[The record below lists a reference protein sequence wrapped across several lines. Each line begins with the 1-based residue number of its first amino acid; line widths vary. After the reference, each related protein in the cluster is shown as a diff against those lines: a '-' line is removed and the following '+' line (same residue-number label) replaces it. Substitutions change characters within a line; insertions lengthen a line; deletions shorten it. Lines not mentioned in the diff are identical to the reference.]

1 MSEAAGHLIWVLVAV
16 GGLWLATLL
25 TLRGAGRMSRT
36 SDTVQA
42 LLGTLVLGV
51 GTNLPELAVAI
62 AGAARLPAG
71 VDASGIVVGSA
82 TGSAVAQ
89 TALVLGAA
97 GAVGSVIRRP
107 GTAVR
112 AGIPLAAAALLVGL
126 LAFDGSL
133 TRGDGFLLLSGF
145 VIHAAVVVLRGGSF
159 TGAGAEMI
167 DQGLLPGAVLVG
179 SGAVLAAVAAHGA
192 VVHAVPLADAAG
204 ASRTLVGVLI
214 VGLGASLPELVIALG
229 AALGGRPALALG
241 AALGNAT
248 FDLLVPLGAGALVH
262 PLAVAHATVRFDLPA
277 LLVAAALAL
286 LLVPRTHGTSVTPR
300 DRRRALA
307 LAGFFLVF
315 AVARIVVG

>member
-1 MSEAAGHLIWVLVAV
+1 
-16 GGLWLATLL
+16 
-25 TLRGAGRMSRT
+25 
-36 SDTVQA
+36 
-42 LLGTLVLGV
+42 
-51 GTNLPELAVAI
+51 
-62 AGAARLPAG
+62 
-71 VDASGIVVGSA
+71 
-82 TGSAVAQ
+82 
-89 TALVLGAA
+89 
-97 GAVGSVIRRP
+97 
-107 GTAVR
+107 
-112 AGIPLAAAALLVGL
+112 
-126 LAFDGSL
+126 
-133 TRGDGFLLLSGF
+133 
-145 VIHAAVVVLRGGSF
+145 VIHAAIVVLRGGSF

-179 SGAVLAAVAAHGA
+179 SGAVLAAVSAHGA

-262 PLAVAHATVRFDLPA
+262 PLAVADATVRFDLPA